1 MVMGDQF
8 VDMQFAN
15 NNNNNNNKNLKQMA
29 GTLVMAGQDK
39 F

>member
-8 VDMQFAN
+8 VDMKFAN
-15 NNNNNNNKNLKQMA
+15 NNNNNNNLKQIA
-29 GTLVMAGQDK
+29 WRLVMAGQDK

>member
-15 NNNNNNNKNLKQMA
+15 NNNNNNNLKQIA

>member
-15 NNNNNNNKNLKQMA
+15 NNNNNNKNLKQIA

>member
-8 VDMQFAN
+8 VDMKFAN
-15 NNNNNNNKNLKQMA
+15 NNNNNLKQIA
-29 GTLVMAGQDK
+29 WRLVMAGQDK

>member
-15 NNNNNNNKNLKQMA
+15 NNNNNNLKQIA

>member
-8 VDMQFAN
+8 VDMRFAN
-15 NNNNNNNKNLKQMA
+15 NNNNKLKQIA

>member
-1 MVMGDQF
+1 MMMGDQF

-15 NNNNNNNKNLKQMA
+15 NNNNNNLRQIA

>member
-15 NNNNNNNKNLKQMA
+15 NNNNNNLKQTA